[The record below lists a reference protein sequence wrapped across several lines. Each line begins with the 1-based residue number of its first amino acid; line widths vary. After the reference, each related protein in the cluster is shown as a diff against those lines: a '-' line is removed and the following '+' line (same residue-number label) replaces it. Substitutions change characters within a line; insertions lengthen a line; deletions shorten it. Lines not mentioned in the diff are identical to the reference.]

1 MADSSNGRQTS
12 IVVVVAIVGLV
23 STIGAAALG
32 GYWANQSVERQFES
46 QRGAQVEDQR
56 REVYANFLRSTFEAC
71 EAQGEARRTG
81 SVDDFTEASS
91 KTNEVLVQGGLV
103 NLIAGSTE
111 VQDATSNLMDGVAGP
126 DEVCLEAES
135 DSYIDLYN
143 AFVRSGRDDLT

>member
-46 QRGAQVEDQR
+46 QRSAQVEDQR
-56 REVYANFLRSTFEAC
+56 REVYANFLRSTFQAC
-71 EAQGEARRTG
+71 EAQGDARSTG
-81 SVDDFTEASS
+81 RDDDFAEANS
-91 KTNEVLVQGGLV
+91 KANEVLVQGGLV
-103 NLIAGSTE
+103 ILIAGSTE
-111 VQDATSNLMDGVAGP
+111 VQVAASDLMDGVAGD
-126 DEVCLEAES
+126 DEVCLEE

-143 AFVRSGRDDLT
+143 AFVSSGRDDLT